1 MRQRLH
7 PYILVADDEEDMRAI
22 VRHVLEPLPA
32 LIFEAASGLEL
43 IKAFARPDPFDLV
56 VTDVRMPWA
65 NGLQVATSVRVAG
78 IATPLIVMSAFG
90 DDVLRKSVLNLGNTM
105 FLDKP
110 FHPQALRSAVEAM
123 LHQVPSRP
131 IEH

>member
-1 MRQRLH
+1 MSERRH
-7 PYILVADDEEDMRAI
+7 PNILVADDEDDMRA
-22 VRHVLEPLPA
+22 VLRHVLEPLPA
-32 LIFEAASGLEL
+32 MIFEAASGLEL

-65 NGLQVATSVRVAG
+65 TGLQVATSVRVAG

-90 DDVLRKSVLNLGNTM
+90 DDALRKAVLNLGNIR

-110 FHPQALRSAVEAM
+110 FHPQALRTAVEAM
-123 LHQVPSRP
+123 LHHVPTCP
-131 IEH
+131 